1 MIFEVYQKFQL
12 LLTSIFYKYEH
23 RSNFIEQDDLLEKGL
38 KDANWDFRNKI
49 YGASHDKYNRIYEDR
64 FN

>member
-1 MIFEVYQKFQL
+1 
-12 LLTSIFYKYEH
+12 LTSIFYKYEH
-23 RSNFIEQDDLLEKGL
+23 RSSFIEQDDLLEKGL